1 MDQHPDGK
9 HISSV
14 NYEDESF
21 DSCSSIDSHDSRCT
35 TKGPPTDS
43 CSVRSNRADSY
54 GSDSFLSFDSADQ
67 TESKLQTRPTSSVE
81 AYKSEDFEQ
90 YDENE
95 STMEEERREKW
106 IGILRTKALPSS
118 IPPPKQRSNSRVL
131 RGGGRPRPEERVAL
145 KAFCQDKIRRV
156 QSLRRTNP
164 SACRAQLSG
173 QTVPCPEMAGFL
185 ADRPVPKQFIS
196 VLRLKSFTEEMKQ
209 AAGTE
214 LHEPSHCRACQEKQ
228 AKLAQDTFIRRKKS
242 QLESWLLKDRV
253 QAHLCERDTI
263 CLVGELLGDIPSTS
277 DDPSKIWEGLLT
289 NGHWTPQ

>member
-1 MDQHPDGK
+1 IGLVMVGSNLLHVMDQHPDGE

-21 DSCSSIDSHDSRCT
+21 ESCPSIDSHDSKCT

-43 CSVRSNRADSY
+43 CFVRSNRADSY
-54 GSDSFLSFDSADQ
+54 G
-67 TESKLQTRPTSSVE
+67 
-81 AYKSEDFEQ
+81 SEDFEQ

-95 STMEEERREKW
+95 STMEEELREKW

-118 IPPPKQRSNSRVL
+118 IPPPKQRSNSRLL

-173 QTVPCPEMAGFL
+173 QTVPCPEMAGLL

-214 LHEPSHCRACQEKQ
+214 LHEPSHCGACQEKQ

-263 CLVGELLGDIPSTS
+263 CLVGELLGDIPTTS